1 MKYIIFS
8 VTHAHADNV
17 DKLLL
22 LLFELAAYL
31 QRMMLKNGRGGR
43 EWGWGGEGAIDVGA
57 KVLLVVVIAQS
68 STIVVA
74 ALLCL
79 CLLCALRYARHISL
93 SLCLSISLFPT
104 LSSSL
109 SLAVLLLCALQKRFY
124 LFTAVFMYRELR
136 IRKCKATQNMWAL
149 ACIHMLVCTQGTCTY
164 IYIYLYLYL
173 YLLCTSLELCVDVM
187 PMKIAAV
194 RGKQHF
200 WNCEFATCEQFTVTT
215 HTHTLAHTLAVS
227 VLHVKWLL

>member
-22 LLFELAAYL
+22 LLFKLAAYL

-79 CLLCALRYARHISL
+79 CLLCALRYARYISL

-109 SLAVLLLCALQKRFY
+109 SPCSLALRSSEALLFVYSSFY
-124 LFTAVFMYRELR
+124 VSRIANSQMQSNPKHVGLSLHTYACMY
-136 IRKCKATQNMWAL
+136 TGNMY
-149 ACIHMLVCTQGTCTY
+149 VY
-164 IYIYLYLYL
+164 IYIYLYL

-215 HTHTLAHTLAVS
+215 HTRTHSHTH
-227 VLHVKWLL
+227 

>member
-149 ACIHMLVCTQGTCTY
+149 ACIHMFVCTQGTCTY
-164 IYIYLYLYL
+164 IYIYISVSVSPLYL
-173 YLLCTSLELCVDVM
+173 TRVVRWRNAHENSRSSRQTAFLELRICHLR
-187 PMKIAAV
+187 AAYSY
-194 RGKQHF
+194 
-200 WNCEFATCEQFTVTT
+200 
-215 HTHTLAHTLAVS
+215 HTHSYTRTHIS
-227 VLHVKWLL
+227 S

>member
-79 CLLCALRYARHISL
+79 CLLCSLRYARYISL
-93 SLCLSISLFPT
+93 SL
-104 LSSSL
+104 SL
-109 SLAVLLLCALQKRFY
+109 SLNLSFSHSIFLSLSLPVLLLCALQKRFY

-164 IYIYLYLYL
+164 IYIYI
-173 YLLCTSLELCVDVM
+173 CICIS
-187 PMKIAAV
+187 
-194 RGKQHF
+194 
-200 WNCEFATCEQFTVTT
+200 
-215 HTHTLAHTLAVS
+215 S
-227 VLHVKWLL
+227 VPHSSCALT

>member
-31 QRMMLKNGRGGR
+31 QRMMLKKGR
-43 EWGWGGEGAIDVGA
+43 EEGSDGEGAIDVGA

-79 CLLCALRYARHISL
+79 CLLCSLRYARY
-93 SLCLSISLFPT
+93 
-104 LSSSL
+104 SSL
-109 SLAVLLLCALQKRFY
+109 SLSVSQSLFFPLYLPLSLPVLLLCSLQKRFY

-149 ACIHMLVCTQGTCTY
+149 ACIHMSVCTQGTCTY
-164 IYIYLYLYL
+164 HIYIYLYL